1 MESIIAERMEL
12 KYGPVALL
20 LSDEKPE
27 GARQFKPG
35 KWGCV
40 MFMLASAAR
49 GQTVAFDRQTYG
61 CQGGGVGLGF
71 GNQYEVFP
79 GGVDGFCYF
88 LSVGNQEWETGR
100 QVAELVK
107 PYMTSNTY
115 DDFVHGERY
124 VATPDKVKRFIDALP
139 MTDVPTTYV
148 LFKPLTDVNPEEET
162 PETVIFLADMDQ
174 MSGLTILANYH
185 RGDNEN
191 VIVPYAAG
199 CQSIGIYPLAEAK
212 SDVPRAVLGLMDISA
227 RVPIKRML
235 KHDLVTFSV
244 PYPLY
249 QEMEA
254 NVPGSFLE
262 RNTWKELMALKK
274 KG

>member
-1 MESIIAERMEL
+1 MKSIIAEKMGL
-12 KYGPVALL
+12 KYEPVALL
-20 LSDEKPE
+20 LSNEKPE

-40 MFMLASAAR
+40 MFMLAAAVR

-71 GNQYEVFP
+71 GNQYEAFP

-100 QVAELVK
+100 QVAKQVK
-107 PYMTSNTY
+107 PYMSQNAY
-115 DDFVHGERY
+115 DEFVHGERY
-124 VATPDKVKRFIDALP
+124 VETPDKVKRFINALP

-148 LFKPLTDVNPEEET
+148 LFKPLKDIDSKDET
-162 PETVIFLADMDQ
+162 LETVIFLADMDQ

-212 SDVPRAVLGLMDISA
+212 SDLPRAVLGLVDISA
-227 RVPIKRML
+227 RVSLKRIL
-235 KHDLVTFSV
+235 KDDLLTFAV
-244 PYPLY
+244 PYQLY

-262 RNTWKELMALKK
+262 RNTWKELMELKK

>member
-1 MESIIAERMEL
+1 MKSIIAEKMGL
-12 KYGPVALL
+12 KYEPVALL
-20 LSDEKPE
+20 LSNDKPE

-40 MFMLASAAR
+40 MFMLAAAVR

-71 GNQYEVFP
+71 GNQYEAFP

-100 QVAELVK
+100 QVAKQVK
-107 PYMTSNTY
+107 PYMSQNAY
-115 DDFVHGERY
+115 DEFVHGERY
-124 VATPDKVKRFIDALP
+124 VETPDKVKRFINALP

-148 LFKPLTDVNPEEET
+148 LFKPLTDVDLKNET

-191 VIVPYAAG
+191 VIAPYAAG

-212 SDVPRAVLGLMDISA
+212 SDLPRAVLGLVDISA
-227 RVPIKRML
+227 RVSLKRIL
-235 KHDLVTFSV
+235 KDDLLTFAV
-244 PYPLY
+244 PYQLY

-262 RNTWKELMALKK
+262 RNTWKELMELKK